1 MKKFFYILICF
12 FFISGCFQNERKEVT
27 ECKLEIQRG
36 EKIRNSFGY
45 IETGLD
51 INEIYTEDPESPRK
65 VDCENVDTERVKNIT
80 EMMRKKNS
88 YNANSPVLLERKA
101 LIEIEEF
108 KKAHEEQFKDFK
120 YFDNVLLSGYVED
133 YEILGKMLHIIY
145 YDYVSKNRK
154 FLWERTKNRIIT
166 QYEKWSGKKFENWNI
181 LFEEYKNF
189 SSEKT
194 KENKEKFCKI
204 VEYAAPGINASYE
217 DKIARF
223 EISFRKE
230 KFYFYLNDFDGRTN
244 DDVINKICKN

>member
-1 MKKFFYILICF
+1 MKKIFYILICF
-12 FFISGCFQNERKEVT
+12 FFISGCFPNERKEVM
-27 ECKLEIQRG
+27 ECKLEIERA

-65 VDCENVDTERVKNIT
+65 IDCENVDSERVKNIT
-80 EMMRKKNS
+80 EIMRKKNS
-88 YNANSPVLLERKA
+88 YNTNSPILLERQA

-108 KKAHEEQFKDFK
+108 KKAHEEQLHDFK
-120 YFDNVLLSGYVED
+120 YFDNVLLSGYSED
-133 YEILGKMLHIIY
+133 YETLGEMLHIIY

-154 FLWERTKNRIIT
+154 FLWERTKNRIIQ
-166 QYEKWSGKKFENWNI
+166 QYEKWSGKKFENWNM
-181 LFEEYKNF
+181 LFEEYKNC
-189 SSEKT
+189 SAEKC
-194 KENKEKFCKI
+194 CKI
-204 VEYAAPGINASYE
+204 VEYATPGINASYE

-244 DDVINKICKN
+244 DEVINKICKN

>member
-1 MKKFFYILICF
+1 MKKIFYILICF
-12 FFISGCFQNERKEVT
+12 FFISGCFPNERKEVM
-27 ECKLEIQRG
+27 ECKLEIERA

-65 VDCENVDTERVKNIT
+65 VDCENVDAERVKNIT
-80 EMMRKKNS
+80 EIMRKKNS
-88 YNANSPVLLERKA
+88 YNTNSPILLERQA

-108 KKAHEEQFKDFK
+108 KKAHEEQLHDFK
-120 YFDNVLLSGYVED
+120 YFDNVLISGYPED
-133 YEILGKMLHIIY
+133 YETLGEMLHIIY

-154 FLWERTKNRIIT
+154 FLWERTKNRIIQ
-166 QYEKWSGKKFENWNI
+166 QYEKWSGKKFENWNM

-189 SSEKT
+189 STEKT
-194 KENKEKFCKI
+194 KKNREKFCKI
-204 VEYAAPGINASYE
+204 VEYASPGINASYK
-217 DKIARF
+217 DKITRF

-230 KFYFYLNDFDGRTN
+230 KFYFYLNDFNGRTN